1 MLRKT
6 RLTLIWPGN
15 SGIAMAMPISLA
27 YLIGNLDTAKYLV
40 DVIDCVLDE
49 YDVEKIV
56 RKVSRFKPDV
66 VGFSCWSVNFPE
78 SLKIVEAIKKRF
90 PRTPIIMGGPH
101 ATCYP
106 DSVLKHPEVDFVF
119 RGEAELSFPVFLEGL
134 GEKRP
139 KWSKIPGLIYRTK
152 NGRVKRNPH
161 SLIANLDGIKYP
173 DFDAIRLEDYLKKG
187 YRLISSY
194 RRNVPLITTRGCPYG
209 CAYCSASLI
218 NGHIIRRHSLPY
230 LIRFIHSLYDERGIR
245 SFSILDDNFTFDT
258 TYAKDFC
265 RSIIKLGLKNVEFCT
280 TNGIRMQRGDRELWS
295 LMKKAGWK
303 IIIIAPE
310 SGSIRVLRLMRK
322 GLNPSVVP
330 KIVSQIKKSGL
341 HVTAN
346 FIIGFPGETVRD
358 IDKTFELIRKA
369 NIDFANIH
377 YFQPLPGTP
386 IYDELVLKKEIP
398 ADFIPGNY
406 EKGDAP
412 YVTSTLRGFNFSRFY
427 YKVVVFTLLRN
438 PSYIYHFLRSYRLA
452 SILPRL
458 MAEFVHMFTPPSEKR
473 AAVA

>member
-1 MLRKT
+1 M
-6 RLTLIWPGN
+6 
-15 SGIAMAMPISLA
+15 
-27 YLIGNLDTAKYLV
+27 
-40 DVIDCVLDE
+40 
-49 YDVEKIV
+49 
-56 RKVSRFKPDV
+56 
-66 VGFSCWSVNFPE
+66 
-78 SLKIVEAIKKRF
+78 
-90 PRTPIIMGGPH
+90 
-101 ATCYP
+101 
-106 DSVLKHPEVDFVF
+106 
-119 RGEAELSFPVFLEGL
+119 
-134 GEKRP
+134 
-139 KWSKIPGLIYRTK
+139 
-152 NGRVKRNPH
+152 
-161 SLIANLDGIKYP
+161 
-173 DFDAIRLEDYLKKG
+173 
-187 YRLISSY
+187 
-194 RRNVPLITTRGCPYG
+194 
-209 CAYCSASLI
+209 
-218 NGHIIRRHSLPY
+218 PY

-280 TNGIRMQRGDRELWS
+280 TNGIRMQRGDKELWS

-358 IDKTFELIRKA
+358 VDKTFALIRKA

-412 YVTSTLRGFNFSRFY
+412 YVTSTLRGFNFSR
-427 YKVVVFTLLRN
+427 VC
-438 PSYIYHFLRSYRLA
+438 I
-452 SILPRL
+452 
-458 MAEFVHMFTPPSEKR
+458 
-473 AAVA
+473 